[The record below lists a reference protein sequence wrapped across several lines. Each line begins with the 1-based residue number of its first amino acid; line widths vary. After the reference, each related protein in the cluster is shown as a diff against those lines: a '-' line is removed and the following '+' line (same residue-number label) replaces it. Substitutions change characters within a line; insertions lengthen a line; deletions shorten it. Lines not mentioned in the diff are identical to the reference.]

1 MTTSHLPVNTSTE
14 NQTEIEAPELMLIE
28 GQAYCT
34 SLQVAEHFEK
44 QHKNVL
50 RDIEEIITQVID
62 NRYKL
67 KSERIEKLFEKAK
80 YEVNTG
86 LNTTVKK
93 PMYLLTRD
101 GFTLLAMSYTGAK
114 AMQFKLAYM
123 EAFNRMETALKQP
136 RIPVAPTISTKQ
148 YQELE
153 RIVDILADAL
163 NAIPQ
168 AKLII
173 WNAVRFATNTEN
185 VNKLTLDQFQ
195 RARTLLVQM
204 HENTSRDFLPW
215 LRTIERD
222 YITNYL
228 CQGVPSTGEM
238 KKQWQKQFKVGLPQ
252 PVSWKEVALQLEQ

>member
-1 MTTSHLPVNTSTE
+1 
-14 NQTEIEAPELMLIE
+14 
-28 GQAYCT
+28 
-34 SLQVAEHFEK
+34 
-44 QHKNVL
+44 
-50 RDIEEIITQVID
+50 
-62 NRYKL
+62 
-67 KSERIEKLFEKAK
+67 
-80 YEVNTG
+80 
-86 LNTTVKK
+86 
-93 PMYLLTRD
+93 
-101 GFTLLAMSYTGAK
+101 MSYTGAK

-204 HENTSRDFLPW
+204 HENTYGDFLPW

-252 PVSWKEVALQLEQ
+252 PVNWKEVAMILEEKS

>member
-1 MTTSHLPVNTSTE
+1 MSNLVTS
-14 NQTEIEAPELMLIE
+14 PELTILN
-28 GQAYCT
+28 GVAFCT
-34 SLQVAEHFEK
+34 SLQVAEHFDK
-44 QHKNVL
+44 RHDNIM
-50 RDIEEIITQVID
+50 RDIEATITQVID
-62 NRYKL
+62 SSENL
-67 KSERIEKLFEKAK
+67 KSEGTENLFQKATYTLTNNLGHK
-80 YEVNTG
+80 VE
-86 LNTTVKK
+86 K

-101 GFTLLAMSYTGAK
+101 GFTLLVMSYTGAK

-123 EAFNRMETALKQP
+123 EAFNRMETTLKQP
-136 RIPVAPTISTKQ
+136 RIPAAPTISTKQ

-195 RARTLLVQM
+195 RARTLLMQM
-204 HENTSRDFLPW
+204 HENTYGDFLPW
-215 LRTIERD
+215 LCTIERD

-238 KKQWQKQFKVGLPQ
+238 KKQWHKQFKVGLPQ
-252 PVSWKEVALQLEQ
+252 PVNWKEVALQLEQQKAAQ